1 MFAALAAESRDSLQ
15 MIDSTIV
22 KAHRAAAGAKGG
34 SAIRRSASAAVGAR
48 RKIHA
53 LVDCKGRPLHFVV
66 TGGQVHDYQVVGELL
81 QVAQPPLAVTADKAY
96 DSKTARQQIRD
107 EGAVPVI
114 PSCSTAVRKAR
125 WASTDSATR
134 SKTSSV
140 ASGIGGD
147 SPPPSTNSPAISS
160 PPLASSRPLLGHVM
174 SPDPSHLELKFIAL

>member
-22 KAHRAAAGAKGG
+22 KAHRAAAG
-34 SAIRRSASAAVGAR
+34 
-48 RKIHA
+48 
-53 LVDCKGRPLHFVV
+53 
-66 TGGQVHDYQVVGELL
+66 
-81 QVAQPPLAVTADKAY
+81 TADKAY

-174 SPDPSHLELKFIAL
+174 SPDPRSTRGVYRVVEELPRVNGEVSRLLCYA